1 MSSEKKYWL
10 DEKRNVNKIVY
21 SLYAICALLVAADL
35 LYHKHIHF
43 EFENG
48 KYNFE
53 EWFGFFGFF
62 GFIAC
67 VGLVLAAKLLRVIV
81 KRGEDYYDK

>member
-21 SLYAICALLVAADL
+21 SLYAVCALLVAADL

-43 EFENG
+43 HYDNEQ
-48 KYNFE
+48 YNFE

-67 VGLVLAAKLLRVIV
+67 VGLVLAAKVLRVVV